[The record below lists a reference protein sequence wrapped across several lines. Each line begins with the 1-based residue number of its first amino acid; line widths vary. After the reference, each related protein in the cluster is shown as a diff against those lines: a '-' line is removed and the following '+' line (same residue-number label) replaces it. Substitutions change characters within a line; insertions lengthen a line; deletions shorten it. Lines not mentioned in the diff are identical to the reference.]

1 MKDFLHYVT
10 LSSLI
15 RGGILALEI
24 AGLGLVVAWPL
35 ALVLALL
42 RKSRILPVRY
52 LVSLYI
58 WIMRGTPIL
67 LQLIFLYDV
76 LPNWG
81 LRLSSFSTAVVGL
94 GLNEAAFSAE
104 IIRGGLLAVGQSQL
118 DAASSLGFSAP
129 QTLFRVQM
137 PQALRVI
144 VPTLANE
151 AIAMVKNTSLASVI
165 AVSELTLRSEQLVSV
180 SFQYVPVFAAA
191 AVIYLVATTTLVIA
205 QRYLENAFDLDR
217 RTRRRLRMPRRWM
230 GSATGLAKILGSI
243 DRDRQ
248 SRSGRA
254 VSDGG
259 PVAVTGVAD
268 PAPMAPVAPDPIVEP
283 VNGTRP
289 VEPDFGWLSYSG
301 GTGLFSDYRDQIRRA
316 AGRKEV
322 SGDKDF
328 IVETSGLEKH
338 YGNVQ
343 ILKGLN
349 LRVKRGEVLCILG
362 PSGSGKSTLLR
373 ILDGLDTGTGG
384 VVSVNGIPLGR
395 HAPGLKA
402 ISPGRRIQPKD
413 RLRAGVAL
421 VFQQFNLFQH
431 KTAIEN
437 VMVAPTI
444 VLNIDRKLSLN
455 ASRMLLKEV
464 GLEAF
469 EHSYPHQLSGGQQ
482 QRVAIARALA
492 LAPEVMLFDEPT
504 SALDPERVGEVLRV
518 MLDLAEHGMTMIV
531 VTHEIDFAKRCAS
544 RVLFM
549 EDGVVIEE
557 GTPEEMFTRPR
568 EERTRQFLSAIT
580 DHGRG
585 TGTMT
590 TAIPREET
598 PETRIPE
605 TRIPETRIP
614 EARVPE
620 TRTPESRTTAGDE

>member
-15 RGGILALEI
+15 SGGILALEI

-35 ALVLALL
+35 ALILALL
-42 RKSRILPVRY
+42 RKSRILPVRS
-52 LVSLYI
+52 LVSVYI

-76 LPNWG
+76 LPQWG
-81 LRLSSFSTAVVGL
+81 IRLSSFSTAVVGL

-118 DAASSLGFSAP
+118 DAAASVGLSSS

-165 AVSELTLRSEQLVSV
+165 AVSELTLRSEQFVSV
-180 SFQYVPVFAAA
+180 SFQYVPIFTAA
-191 AVIYLVATTTLVIA
+191 AVIYLVATSSLVLV
-205 QRYLENAFDLDR
+205 QRYLENAFDLDK
-217 RTRRRLRMPRRWM
+217 RTRRRLRIPRRWM
-230 GSATGLAKILGSI
+230 GSAAGLAKIFAGAPPHHQSGSAP
-243 DRDRQ
+243 
-248 SRSGRA
+248 S
-254 VSDGG
+254 
-259 PVAVTGVAD
+259 PVAAGLA
-268 PAPMAPVAPDPIVEP
+268 E
-283 VNGTRP
+283 NGAR
-289 VEPDFGWLSYSG
+289 VGDHFGWLSHSG
-301 GTGLFSDYRDQIRRA
+301 GTGLFADYREQIRTA
-316 AGRKEV
+316 AGRREAA
-322 SGDKDF
+322 GDRDF
-328 IVETSGLEKH
+328 IVETKDLEKH
-338 YGNVQ
+338 YGSVQ

-349 LRVKRGEVLCILG
+349 LRVRRGEVLCILG

-373 ILDGLDTGTGG
+373 ILDGLDTGTRGQ
-384 VVSVNGIPLGR
+384 VAVNGVPLGR
-395 HAPGLKA
+395 HHLGLKGLA
-402 ISPGRRIQPKD
+402 SRKIQPKD

-437 VMVAPTI
+437 IMIAPTL
-444 VLNIDRKLSLN
+444 VLDVDKKLSRN
-455 ASRMLLKEV
+455 TGRMLLKEV

-469 EHSYPHQLSGGQQ
+469 EHSYPHQMSGGQQ

-531 VTHEIDFAKRCAS
+531 VTHEIEFAKRCAS

-549 EDGVVIEE
+549 EEGVVVEE
-557 GTPEEMFTRPR
+557 GTPEEMFDHPR
-568 EERTRQFLSAIT
+568 EERTRQFLSAISE
-580 DHGRG
+580 HGPRVVQVR
-585 TGTMT
+585 
-590 TAIPREET
+590 TAPAT
-598 PETRIPE
+598 
-605 TRIPETRIP
+605 
-614 EARVPE
+614 
-620 TRTPESRTTAGDE
+620 GDE